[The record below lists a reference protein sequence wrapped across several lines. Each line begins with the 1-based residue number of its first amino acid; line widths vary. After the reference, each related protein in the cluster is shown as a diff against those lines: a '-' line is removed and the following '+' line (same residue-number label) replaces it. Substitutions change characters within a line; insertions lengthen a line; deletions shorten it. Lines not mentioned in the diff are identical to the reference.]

1 MAKKTVR
8 DVAWAGKKALVRCDF
23 NVPLNDDLSI
33 SDDTRIVAALP
44 TITYLMEQGAAVIL
58 CSHLGRPKGKVV
70 ESMRLTPVAQR
81 LSELLGVDVK
91 MADDCI
97 GAEVEAAAAALGA
110 GEVLLLEN
118 LRFYPEEEKNDAA
131 FAERLAK
138 LADIFVNDAFG
149 TAHRAHA
156 STAGVADYI
165 PAVAGMLIEK
175 ELAFLGQAVSDPERP
190 FVAILGGAKVSDKI
204 KVIDNLLTKADKL
217 LIGGGMANTFFKAQ
231 GLEMG
236 DSLVEADSLDVAAE
250 LMAKGG
256 DKLVLPVD
264 MVLADAFAEDAATKV
279 VPVGD
284 VAAGWRILDIG
295 PETIKLFAEQVG
307 QAKTVVWNGPMGVF
321 EMAPFAEGTFGV
333 ARALAAS
340 SATSIVGG
348 GDSAAAIAQ
357 AGLTDQIDHVSTGG
371 GASLEFLEGAELP
384 GIAVIAEK

>member
-33 SDDTRIVAALP
+33 SDDTRIVAAVP
-44 TITYLMEQGAAVIL
+44 TIKYLVEQGAAVIL

-70 ESMRLTPVAQR
+70 EGMRLTPVAKR
-81 LSELLGVDVK
+81 LSELLGGQVAKV
-91 MADDCI
+91 DDCI
-97 GAEVEAAAAALGA
+97 GPEVEAAASALQG

-118 LRFYPEEEKNDAA
+118 LRFHAQEEKNDPA
-131 FAERLAK
+131 FAASLAK
-138 LADIFVNDAFG
+138 LADVFVNDAFG

-175 ELAFLGQAVSDPERP
+175 ELAFLGQAVSDPARP

-204 KVIDNLLTKADKL
+204 KVIENLLTKADKL
-217 LIGGGMANTFFKAQ
+217 LIGGGMANTFFRAQ

-236 DSLVEADSLDVAAE
+236 DSLVENDSLDVAAD

-264 MVLADAFAEDAATKV
+264 VVLADAFADDAATKV

-284 VAAGWRILDIG
+284 VPAGWRILDIG
-295 PETIKLFAEQVG
+295 PETIKLFAEQVE

-321 EMAPFAEGTFGV
+321 EMAPFAQGTFGV

-340 SATSIVGG
+340 SAISIVGG

-357 AGLTDQIDHVSTGG
+357 AGLTDEIDHVSTGG

-384 GIAVIAEK
+384 GIAVIEEK